1 MLNVKATTFAMFV
14 LACCAFAVSSNGNN
28 GTAQDKYKIDGKEI
42 EATFVKLDGAKAVLK
57 PTEGKEIEVT
67 LFNLQ
72 SNELHQIFVVLSEKV
87 KQAKKANQFFSVL
100 TDDDRKWVV
109 DGNSVRA
116 QFQDIQEKSI
126 YLGGPGMN
134 QFEAKMDQL
143 RRTDLIWVLRH
154 VWDELEKEKKENE
167 KDKRPD

>member
-1 MLNVKATTFAMFV
+1 MKTQSMAALILFA
-14 LACCAFAVSSNGNN
+14 LLIGNSSD
-28 GTAQDKYKIDGKEI
+28 AHDKFKIGEQEI
-42 EATFVKLDGAKAVLK
+42 EATFVKLEGTKAVLK
-57 PTEGKEIEVT
+57 PAAGKEIKIS
-67 LFNLQ
+67 LFKLQ
-72 SNELHQIFVVLSEKV
+72 SNELHQIFVVMSEKV
-87 KQAKKANQFFSVL
+87 KQKKAEVQFFNVGIEKE
-100 TDDDRKWVV
+100 RKWVV

-154 VWDELEKEKKENE
+154 VWRELEKEKKEN
-167 KDKRPD
+167 